1 MDKILEKIKS
11 LDKKVLIGAGIGV
24 AAIVILIIVL
34 VVGAGTSSDKKN
46 PSNDTQNNTETNQGS
61 MDESGT
67 EEMTDDATENVTE
80 DMTEVSTEEVTE
92 EATEETNDSTNNED
106 EESGNSN
113 SGNGNTGNGSTNN
126 SNGGQ
131 SQGGSS
137 NSGQEEIVGGGDQ
150 VDPYIEVLGEENTF
164 TTVEIAAGK
173 SVYYGLYRVG
183 GKYLTIEDANAYVI
197 YDGKKYEASNGKV
210 SFQVGNALASDMVM
224 FEIGNKGTS
233 AATFTLKFVNLS
245 GSYANPEQISSVAN
259 QNKSLEKGNETGHYY
274 KYVAEK
280 TGKLRFYIDS
290 ASKECELSV
299 TNNATSMNRT
309 FEADAITDAN
319 GKTCIEV
326 EVAQGDVIMIHL
338 CAKPDKRWTYPA
350 TDVVWHGEYI

>member
-1 MDKILEKIKS
+1 MKMDKLLEKIKN
-11 LDKKVLIGAGIGV
+11 LDTKVLIGTGIGA

-34 VVGAGTSSDKKN
+34 VAGASTSSDKK
-46 PSNDTQNNTETNQGS
+46 PSNNTETNQGS
-61 MDESGT
+61 VDEIGT
-67 EEMTDDATENVTE
+67 EDMTDDATESVTE
-80 DMTEVSTEEVTE
+80 DMTEVSTEE
-92 EATEETNDSTNNED
+92 ATEETEETNSTTNNED
-106 EESGNSN
+106 IESGNNN
-113 SGNGNTGNGSTNN
+113 SGNGSTSNA
-126 SNGGQ
+126 NGGQ
-131 SQGGSS
+131 SQDNSS
-137 NSGQEEIVGGGDQ
+137 NSGQGEIVGGGDQ

-197 YDGKKYEASNGKV
+197 YGGKKYEANNGKV

-233 AATFTLKFVNLS
+233 TAAFTLKFVNLS

-319 GKTCIEV
+319 GKICIEV
-326 EVAQGDVIMIHL
+326 DVAQGDVIMIHL

-350 TDVVWHGEYI
+350 TDVVWHGEYIEQI

>member
-1 MDKILEKIKS
+1 MGKVMKMDKLLEKIKN
-11 LDKKVLIGAGIGV
+11 LDTKVLIGTGIGA

-34 VVGAGTSSDKKN
+34 VAGASTSSDKK
-46 PSNDTQNNTETNQGS
+46 PSNNTETNQGS
-61 MDESGT
+61 VDEIGT
-67 EEMTDDATENVTE
+67 EDMTDDATESVTE

-92 EATEETNDSTNNED
+92 EATEETNSTTNNE
-106 EESGNSN
+106 EIESGNNN
-113 SGNGNTGNGSTNN
+113 SGNDSTSN

-131 SQGGSS
+131 SQDNSS
-137 NSGQEEIVGGGDQ
+137 NSGQGEMVGGGNQ
-150 VDPYIEVLGEENTF
+150 SDPYIEVLGDENTV
-164 TTVEIAAGK
+164 TTVKIAAGK

-197 YDGKKYEASNGKV
+197 YDGKKYEANNGKV
-210 SFQVGNALASDMVM
+210 SFQVGNALASEMVM

-290 ASKECELSV
+290 ATKECELSV
-299 TNNATSMNRT
+299 TNNSTSMNRT

-338 CAKPDKRWTYPA
+338 CAKPDKRWQYPA
-350 TDVVWHGEYI
+350 TDVTWRMVYVN

>member
-1 MDKILEKIKS
+1 MKMDKLLEKIKN
-11 LDKKVLIGAGIGV
+11 LDTKVLIGTGIGA

-34 VVGAGTSSDKKN
+34 VVGASTSSDKK
-46 PSNDTQNNTETNQGS
+46 PSNNTQNNTETNQGS
-61 MDESGT
+61 VDEIGT
-67 EEMTDDATENVTE
+67 EDMADDATESVTE

-92 EATEETNDSTNNED
+92 EATEETNSTTNNED
-106 EESGNSN
+106 IESGNNN
-113 SGNGNTGNGSTNN
+113 SGNDSTSN

-131 SQGGSS
+131 SQDNSS
-137 NSGQEEIVGGGDQ
+137 NLGQGEMVGGGNQ
-150 VDPYIEVLGEENTF
+150 SDPYIEVLGEENTF

-245 GSYANPEQISSVAN
+245 GSYANPEQISSVAS

-309 FEADAITDAN
+309 FEADAITDAS

-338 CAKPDKRWTYPA
+338 CVKPDKRWTYPA
-350 TDVVWHGEYI
+350 TDVVWHGEYIE